1 MESLGLQTVTLS
13 DGTTAYV
20 QQAVKGEKLLEGQV
34 IQLEDGTTAYIHQVT
49 VQKESLSFEDGQ
61 PVQLEDGSV
70 AYIHRTP
77 KEGYDPGALE
87 AVQLEDG
94 STAYI
99 HHPVTV
105 PPDGTI
111 LAVQTEVGLED
122 LVAEDDEAFSTDTVV
137 ALEQYASKVLH
148 DSQTPHNGKGQQVGD
163 RAFRCGYKGC
173 GRLYTTAHHLKV
185 HERAHTGDRPY
196 RCDFPSCGKAFA
208 TGYGLKSHVR
218 THTGE
223 KPYKCPEELCNK
235 AFKTSGDLQK
245 HVRTHTGERP
255 FRCPFEGCGRSF
267 TTSNIRKVHVR
278 THTGE
283 RPYTCPEPHCGRG
296 FTSATNYKNHVRIHT
311 GHNHY
316 LWGCGGRGL
325 KCCIPSSSTG
335 GAVGHSQWNTHCSAA
350 GGAAVLRGGH
360 QCGHRCHAARGCNPG
375 DHSVR
380 ERLLNPGGLAP
391 APCWRKCHAHRQ
403 PCLQGPQLW
412 LTHGRWPHSPL
423 G

>member
-20 QQAVKGEKLLEGQV
+20 QQAIKGEKLLEGQV

-49 VQKESLSFEDGQ
+49 IQKESFSFEDGQ
-61 PVQLEDGSV
+61 PVQLEDGSM
-70 AYIHRTP
+70 AYIHHTP
-77 KEGYDPGALE
+77 KEGYDPSALE

-99 HHPVTV
+99 HHPVSV
-105 PPDGTI
+105 PPDSTI

-122 LVAEDDEAFSTDTVV
+122 LAAEEEEGFGADTVV

-148 DSQTPHNGKGQQVGD
+148 DSPASHNGKGQQVGD

-223 KPYKCPEELCNK
+223 KPYKCPEELCSK

-245 HVRTHTGERP
+245 HVRTHTGRLGP
-255 FRCPFEGCGRSF
+255 
-267 TTSNIRKVHVR
+267 
-278 THTGE
+278 
-283 RPYTCPEPHCGRG
+283 
-296 FTSATNYKNHVRIHT
+296 A
-311 GHNHY
+311 
-316 LWGCGGRGL
+316 
-325 KCCIPSSSTG
+325 IP
-335 GAVGHSQWNTHCSAA
+335 C
-350 GGAAVLRGGH
+350 
-360 QCGHRCHAARGCNPG
+360 
-375 DHSVR
+375 
-380 ERLLNPGGLAP
+380 
-391 APCWRKCHAHRQ
+391 
-403 PCLQGPQLW
+403 QGP
-412 LTHGRWPHSPL
+412 GAHSL
-423 G
+423 CFSH